1 MRKPLLPVVPALLLL
16 IAVVL
21 AGCTGPVRSFGVYES
36 KAARTAK
43 EEASAVENAR
53 LVVQAATGHK
63 AFGRYLSQVLT
74 ETGDE
79 ASSIQS
85 TFDAIQPPDGR
96 SDQLQAELDDLLD
109 AAATTIAALRTAAR
123 RGDFGAMPRLA
134 APLAGV
140 SRKLDEF
147 ARAHQ

>member
-43 EEASAVENAR
+43 EEASAVENA
-53 LVVQAATGHK
+53 
-63 AFGRYLSQVLT
+63 
-74 ETGDE
+74 
-79 ASSIQS
+79 